1 MLTIEDT
8 TDPNIVVDPIQSTY
22 TGSNR
27 NVMEV
32 VMLTIDH
39 NYTLFISVVENH
51 FKIEV
56 SKSKNFST
64 SNLCNILISF
74 PARWRT
80 HTLTTLSYTQCHA
93 PVHTHTHTHN
103 HKYISAHAHA
113 RACMHTLIH
122 THTKTHTYYHN
133 KLQPRCS
140 SLEPQVRLQVCL
152 ESDITFNI

>member
-8 TDPNIVVDPIQSTY
+8 TDPNVVVEPIQSTY
-22 TGSNR
+22 TGSDR

-32 VMLTIDH
+32 VMLIIDH

-74 PARWRT
+74 FQPGGE
-80 HTLTTLSYTQCHA
+80 HTQSHTMSYTQCHT
-93 PVHTHTHTHN
+93 PVHTHTHT
-103 HKYISAHAHA
+103 
-113 RACMHTLIH
+113 
-122 THTKTHTYYHN
+122 
-133 KLQPRCS
+133 
-140 SLEPQVRLQVCL
+140 
-152 ESDITFNI
+152 